1 MADFSRAEYSK
12 NHKASFDAAI
22 ISTRK
27 YLEELETEYTNIWNE
42 LETLRKERAALIENA
57 IKVLK
62 DNNIKLGKQL
72 CRCNNEELN
81 VELEKSLGQLGFR
94 DLEEIRVSIVKIN
107 MRYDKIQELS
117 LGLIRI
123 SDELSKFR
131 SPEKDHDEEVIIDFR
146 AAKKS
151 RQEKLKEKVMSTKD
165 ETPEEV
171 IVEEEKVE
179 EDTTKEKTK
188 EEHVMSTII
197 EESDLQT
204 MLENTKLESDLTAEI
219 DDLMEIFMD
228 KEETLSIKE
237 ETPEEIE
244 EDKQYIDALMEK
256 DMTLSSVAGKV
267 YENPEYW
274 KELYKYGNNAGKINR
289 RAAELGL
296 TVEEV
301 CTKKGKLE
309 GLVISFP
316 TELETYEARDIK
328 N

>member
-1 MADFSRAEYSK
+1 
-12 NHKASFDAAI
+12 
-22 ISTRK
+22 
-27 YLEELETEYTNIWNE
+27 
-42 LETLRKERAALIENA
+42 
-57 IKVLK
+57 
-62 DNNIKLGKQL
+62 
-72 CRCNNEELN
+72 
-81 VELEKSLGQLGFR
+81 
-94 DLEEIRVSIVKIN
+94 

-237 ETPEEIE
+237 ETPEENE
-244 EDKQYIDALMEK
+244 F
-256 DMTLSSVAGKV
+256 LSS
-267 YENPEYW
+267 
-274 KELYKYGNNAGKINR
+274 L
-289 RAAELGL
+289 
-296 TVEEV
+296 
-301 CTKKGKLE
+301 
-309 GLVISFP
+309 
-316 TELETYEARDIK
+316 TELSASASANANVVETALTDDKADRKLSRFNTESIIESKKKMKKVNKLISKKEKFPIDISLGPCIIIYALRA
-328 N
+328 